1 MSERIDYST
10 HILIG
15 IKNSGDMTV
24 VAEWPYV
31 PRQADVDGKIQAVGK
46 TYKLFV
52 LCTPTS
58 IYTGRKC
65 SLSKATA
72 LAVKRLRG
80 AVVTLNE
87 F

>member
-24 VAEWPYV
+24 VAQWPYV

-58 IYTGRKC
+58 IIPAE
-65 SLSKATA
+65 SPASA
-72 LAVKRLRG
+72 KRPLWP
-80 AVVTLNE
+80 
-87 F
+87 